1 MCAAAVLGLV
11 LGVRQEKWMERL
23 DALAQDGL
31 LLDYHREHSAFRSRV
46 TVHAHAFLFSVVCVL
61 VSVMMSRLAL
71 PPAVVTGLAWAL
83 MIATLVW
90 SVGALAR
97 IRAIMGLG
105 DFMFLAAL
113 LVTAF
118 GLARQAF

>member
-1 MCAAAVLGLV
+1 
-11 LGVRQEKWMERL
+11 
-23 DALAQDGL
+23 
-31 LLDYHREHSAFRSRV
+31 
-46 TVHAHAFLFSVVCVL
+46 
-61 VSVMMSRLAL
+61 MMSRLAL

-118 GLARQAF
+118 GLPGRRSSPVCVAMHQRNV